1 MYTASEK
8 RYDDMYYRHVG
19 KWGLKLPPIS
29 LGMWQNFSYTDNFEN
44 MENMCHTAFDNGIV
58 HFDLANNYGD
68 PYNGASEENF
78 GKILRRGLGNY
89 RDELCI
95 STKAGFD
102 MWPGPYG
109 CKHGSRKY
117 LTASLD
123 QSLKRMGLD
132 YVDIFY
138 HHIFDPETPLEEVA
152 LALDNAVKQGKAL
165 YVGISNYNKAQT
177 AEIKNIFDE
186 LRTPFIINQPS
197 YSMLNRWIETDGL
210 KDYAAEN
217 GLGLAVFSPLAQGM
231 LTDKYLGGNKGTSN
245 RPWMKNVPDAKTLEK
260 LEKLNQIAL
269 NRGQKLSQ
277 MAVSW
282 ILRDGKVTTVLM
294 GASRPEQIT
303 ENIQAVFKTD
313 FTDDELKAIDEL
325 IK

>member
-8 RYDDMYYRHVG
+8 RYDNMYYRHVG

-177 AEIKNIFDE
+177 AEIKKIFDE